1 MVNSVSEPM
10 SSNKP
15 YLVRAF
21 YDWISDNDLTPYI
34 MVDVNVYGVLVPM
47 SYVVDGQI
55 VLNIASSAVGTI
67 ALGTDTIEFS
77 ARFGGKLEH
86 ISVPYGAIGAIYA
99 KENGAGTSL
108 PIEHPNDDELEV
120 TEAKSDTN
128 STLPEK
134 KSAKKKSSVTLSSVS
149 SDLSSASEEKT
160 SIKPKK
166 KGKASLKII
175 K

>member
-1 MVNSVSEPM
+1 MVSSTQNEM

-34 MVDVNVYGVLVPM
+34 AVDVSVYGVLVPVN
-47 SYVVDGQI
+47 YVNDGQI
-55 VLNIASSAVGTI
+55 VLNIASTAVGTI
-67 ALGTDTIEFS
+67 ALGVKAIEFS

-86 ISVPYGAIGAIYA
+86 ICVPYGAVSAIYA

-108 PIEHPNDDELEV
+108 PIEHLNEESIPFKDDIE
-120 TEAKSDTN
+120 DN
-128 STLPEK
+128 K
-134 KSAKKKSSVTLSSVS
+134 KPKATLSSVS
-149 SDLSSASEEKT
+149 STDKVVE
-160 SIKPKK
+160 PKK
-166 KGKASLKII
+166 VTKSKASLKVI

>member
-1 MVNSVSEPM
+1 MTTQKPSSM

-15 YLVRAF
+15 YLVKAF

-34 MVDVNVYGVLVPM
+34 VVDIHVYGVLVPM
-47 SYVVDGQI
+47 NYVADGQI

-67 ALGTDTIEFS
+67 ALGSDTIEFS

-86 ISVPYGAIGAIYA
+86 ITVPYGAIAAIYA

-108 PIEHPNDDELEV
+108 PIEHPSDDDIESIEDAPHIDKP
-120 TEAKSDTN
+120 TKAQKPS
-128 STLPEK
+128 
-134 KSAKKKSSVTLSSVS
+134 LSSVS
-149 SDLSSASEEKT
+149 SVSDVKEKPT
-160 SIKPKK
+160 KPKSK
-166 KGKASLKII
+166 SKASLKVI